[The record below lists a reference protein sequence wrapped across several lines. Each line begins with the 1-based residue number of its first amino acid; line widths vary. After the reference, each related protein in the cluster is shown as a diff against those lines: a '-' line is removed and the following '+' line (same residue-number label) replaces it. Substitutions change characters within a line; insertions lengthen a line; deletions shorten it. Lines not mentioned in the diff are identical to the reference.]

1 MPSLV
6 QFDNTDTARIGIRS
20 KTLPSPAR
28 IRILH
33 VVSRLT
39 LGGTEHGMLKVVNGL
54 GEDQFE
60 HRLCAVRGVD
70 PEFANRMGVLSKA
83 YSVGDPK
90 PGFQFPLFRL
100 IRLMKT
106 LRPHIVH
113 TRNFGALEAIPA
125 ARIAGVPVAIHS
137 EHGYE
142 IETISGLP
150 LRRRLLCRAIFPMA
164 DALFAVTKDLVAYHS
179 TQSWISADKFRV
191 LYNGVNTDKFSPRRR
206 EANRIKRERG
216 IPEGRTVI
224 GSVGRLVPI
233 KDHGTLLNAAELL
246 VNEGVN
252 IHVLIVGGGPELGRL
267 QSRVEDST
275 ALRGRVTFCGAS
287 GNVPEL
293 LNAMDVFVLC
303 SVCEGMSNTILEA
316 MASGLPIVATR
327 AGGNPE
333 LVVDGQCGW
342 LFAPRDVPALV
353 QHLKRLI
360 DEPQL
365 RQRFGTAARLRAA
378 AEFDLNSMVKNYHDL
393 YFELAAR
400 RGVLESK

>member
-1 MPSLV
+1 
-6 QFDNTDTARIGIRS
+6 
-20 KTLPSPAR
+20 
-28 IRILH
+28 
-33 VVSRLT
+33 
-39 LGGTEHGMLKVVNGL
+39 MLKVVNGL